1 MNATQE
7 RDNAERLVHEIDEL
21 NEIESSLDSK
31 EARRRLQAVRGRLL
45 GWAPSVRLSVATD
58 LLELSL
64 PTVRAWIE
72 RGLLEEVADS
82 SPRRVTL
89 RSILDVRPVLRE
101 LRSLG
106 QDRNLL
112 EAVVARLDDERT
124 LGDSELQRSLAELHR
139 GELIDV
145 TPSRKRELAR

>member
-31 EARRRLQAVRGRLL
+31 EARHRLQAVRGRLL

-82 SPRRVTL
+82 WPRRVTL
-89 RSILDVRPVLRE
+89 RGILDVRPVLRE

-106 QDRNLL
+106 R
-112 EAVVARLDDERT
+112 VGPARSRRRRGSKT
-124 LGDSELQRSLAELHR
+124 APCRHSELKRSLDAAPR
-139 GELIDV
+139 RNPRWRAFAQAGG
-145 TPSRKRELAR
+145 